1 MGLRIVSHNLLGPR
15 KCSAEAGFLHGDTDV
30 LGPFYCSFPHVF
42 VHIDERMRS
51 FVCHVVHGV
60 SRNDAPSTSLQC

>member
-42 VHIDERMRS
+42 VHIDANALFCLPRGPWS
-51 FVCHVVHGV
+51 VKK
-60 SRNDAPSTSLQC
+60 